1 MTQSLHNGSSKV
13 PLMESLGKILKEII
27 QMIAC
32 SSETPLHIV
41 RVYGLSKAKLELS
54 VSSAFFKQAGIPTA
68 NMEFIYLESSFME
81 YSLRCSMFSIESLR
95 KLEPARF
102 SVLQITSR
110 FFLNKEFV
118 VLPLAADRV
127 AGK

>member
-13 PLMESLGKILKEII
+13 PLMESLGKILKETI

-32 SSETPLHIV
+32 SSEIPLHIV

-54 VSSAFFKQAGIPTA
+54 VTSAFYKQEGIPPE
-68 NMEFIYLESSFME
+68 NMESIYLESSFME
-81 YSLRCSMFSIESLR
+81 YSLRCSLFNIKSLG

-110 FFLNKEFV
+110 FFLNK
-118 VLPLAADRV
+118 
-127 AGK
+127 